1 MLLAL
6 GAVVINGNPVLS
18 QILQESNDYFSV
30 DCFTSGHLVRKKAM
44 WLWLQPVFFGRV
56 LLLKDKFWMK
66 TMVNVKIAHIPKT
79 LDYQLSQKHRWHH
92 LPMCMVLSWKGTNP
106 WKKTVMHWSIWK
118 EVWEEKRKEFPW
130 VSEKENFGHQLE
142 IAIYL
147 VWMVYVTQMCHLTVL
162 RGLCPLSIN
171 NGFLAII
178 FSEWNSP
185 RS

>member
-118 EVWEEKRKEFPW
+118 EVWEGKKKRISLSFREGKLWTSVGNFHLSGVDGICDPNVPLDGFKRSVSSLHQQWLPRHYLFRMEF
-130 VSEKENFGHQLE
+130 S
-142 IAIYL
+142 
-147 VWMVYVTQMCHLTVL
+147 
-162 RGLCPLSIN
+162 
-171 NGFLAII
+171 
-178 FSEWNSP
+178 
-185 RS
+185 